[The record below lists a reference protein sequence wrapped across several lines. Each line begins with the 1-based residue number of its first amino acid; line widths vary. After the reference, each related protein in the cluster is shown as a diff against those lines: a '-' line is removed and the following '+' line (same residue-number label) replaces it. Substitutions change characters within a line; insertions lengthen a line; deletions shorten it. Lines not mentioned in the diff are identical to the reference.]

1 MADFREILCIGLE
14 RKEQFV
20 VYNYAWV
27 KEDLVDNSTVDFDY
41 EEECSYDELM
51 HWVCDMHHYYKD
63 KISEA
68 LLRFGK
74 LEFIDEY

>member
-27 KEDLVDNSTVDFDY
+27 KEDLIDNSTVDFDY
-41 EEECSYDELM
+41 EEECLYDDLVKM
-51 HWVCDMHHYYKD
+51 LSLHHYD
-63 KISEA
+63 LEKIIGP
-68 LLRFGK
+68 LLKYGK
-74 LEFIDEY
+74 VELTCEY